1 MPKPSPRRCAAGSS
15 TCDVR
20 HLTAATKEAWN
31 IQAGSG
37 ITNGKPPAG
46 NAFVTNADRA
56 PSAAPLAGIRVL
68 ELGHYVA
75 APFATRLLADL
86 GAEIIKVEPP
96 GGDPVRQW
104 GARYKGSAPWWSVHA
119 RNKRCISLDLKKPE
133 ARRIVLELIASCDA
147 LVENFRPGQLAK
159 MGLGETELR
168 AAKPD
173 LVIARISGYGQ
184 DGPGRDQAAFGV
196 IGEAIGGLR
205 HLTDH
210 PPGTS
215 DLPPV
220 RVGVSIGD
228 SVAGIYA
235 ALGVVSAL
243 LRRDRTGQGGDIDVA
258 LSEAVFSLL
267 EGALP
272 EYGTLGTVRQPT
284 GGGIATAAPTNA
296 YRARDGIW
304 MLIAANSDPLFRKLA
319 ALMGQPGLADDPDY
333 AGNQARCRNVAALD
347 RLIGAWSATLDA
359 VDLDAALATADIPHT
374 RVYTVAD
381 IAADPQFRARQ
392 MVQEVDDAILGPV
405 LHPGVVPR
413 MDGVSPVP
421 RSTGPA
427 VGADTADVLR
437 DLLGYDAATLS
448 TLKADGVL

>member
-1 MPKPSPRRCAAGSS
+1 MPPS
-15 TCDVR
+15 D
-20 HLTAATKEAWN
+20 AT
-31 IQAGSG
+31 S
-37 ITNGKPPAG
+37 
-46 NAFVTNADRA
+46 
-56 PSAAPLAGIRVL
+56 SAAPLAGVRVL

-86 GAEIIKVEPP
+86 GADIIKIEPP
-96 GGDPVRQW
+96 AGDPVRQW

-133 ARRIVLELIASCDA
+133 AKRIVLDLVASSDA

-159 MGLGETELR
+159 MGLGEAELR

-210 PPGTS
+210 KPGTT

-228 SVAGIYA
+228 SIAGIYA
-235 ALGVVSAL
+235 ALGVVAAL
-243 LRRDRTGQGGDIDVA
+243 LRRNRTGKGGDIDVA
-258 LSEAVFSLL
+258 LSESVFSLL

-272 EYGTLGTVRQPT
+272 EYGALGSVRQPT

-296 YRARDGIW
+296 YRSRDGAW

-319 ALMGQPGLADDPDY
+319 ALMDRPDLADHPDY
-333 AGNQARCRNVAALD
+333 RGNQARCANVAALD
-347 RLIGAWSATLDA
+347 RLIGTWTATLDTA
-359 VDLDAALATADIPHT
+359 ALDAALAEADIPHT
-374 RVYTVAD
+374 RVFTVAD

-392 MVQEVDDAILGPV
+392 MVQEVEDPLLGPM
-405 LHPGVVPR
+405 LHPGVVPK

-427 VGADTADVLR
+427 IGADNQAVLHDV
-437 DLLGYDAATLS
+437 LGYDPAKIAALV
-448 TLKADGVL
+448 AEGVL

>member
-1 MPKPSPRRCAAGSS
+1 MQDG
-15 TCDVR
+15 
-20 HLTAATKEAWN
+20 E
-31 IQAGSG
+31 
-37 ITNGKPPAG
+37 
-46 NAFVTNADRA
+46 
-56 PSAAPLAGIRVL
+56 APLAGFRVL

-75 APFATRLLADL
+75 APFATRLLGDL

-133 ARRIVLELIASCDA
+133 ARQVVLDLVRHCDA
-147 LVENFRPGQLAK
+147 LVENFRPGQLAR
-159 MGLGETELR
+159 MGLGEAELR
-168 AAKPD
+168 AARPD

-184 DGPGRDQAAFGV
+184 DGPGRDRAAFGV
-196 IGEAIGGLR
+196 IGEAVGGLR
-205 HLTDH
+205 HLTNH

-228 SVAGIYA
+228 SVAGIYG
-235 ALGVVSAL
+235 ALGVVAAL
-243 LRRDRTGQGGDIDVA
+243 LRRERTGRGGDIDVA
-258 LSEAVFSLL
+258 LSESVFSLL

-272 EYGTLGTVRQPT
+272 EYGALGSVRQPT

-296 YRARDGIW
+296 YRSRDGVW

-319 ALMGQPGLADDPDY
+319 DAMGQPALAGDPDY
-333 AGNQARCRNVAALD
+333 AGNQARCTHAAALD
-347 RLIGAWSATLDA
+347 RLIGAWTATLGA
-359 VDLDAALATADIPHT
+359 SELEAALGAADIPHT
-374 RVYTVAD
+374 RAYTIAD
-381 IAADPQFRARQ
+381 IAADEQFRARS
-392 MVQEVDDAILGPV
+392 MVQEVADPMLGPV

-413 MDGVSPVP
+413 MDGVPFAP

-427 VGADTADVLR
+427 VGADNQAVLR
-437 DLLGYDAATLS
+437 DLLGYDAGRIERLGAE
-448 TLKADGVL
+448 GVL